1 MKSLL
6 RAGCRTVAAGSSRS
20 ARFNSTA
27 GDEGVPPPPQQQ
39 QQQQQDPFA
48 SLFPGLNKLSPDR
61 LKVAAGH
68 LHLIVEDG
76 WEGDSFTWN
85 FAENLSDSVFPAAG
99 HQWHLDFDIKR
110 EPSVDLQANE
120 ITGATFRIYTLKRL
134 TRGHPIPIRVQTVLK
149 DSEGG
154 EKSAERFFYTP
165 LQAQSPSMIEEKFE
179 ILRLSELDE
188 EFIKETID
196 VDKLASLT
204 VKVQLCPQLV
214 PELVDALYN
223 EAEKA
228 AADNKQQ

>member
-1 MKSLL
+1 MYVT
-6 RAGCRTVAAGSSRS
+6 AACRTPARTRAPLPTVPTRS
-20 ARFNSTA
+20 
-27 GDEGVPPPPQQQ
+27 
-39 QQQQQDPFA
+39 
-48 SLFPGLNKLSPDR
+48 
-61 LKVAAGH
+61 
-68 LHLIVEDG
+68 
-76 WEGDSFTWN
+76 
-85 FAENLSDSVFPAAG
+85 
-99 HQWHLDFDIKR
+99 
-110 EPSVDLQANE
+110 
-120 ITGATFRIYTLKRL
+120 YTLKRL

-149 DSEGG
+149 DSDGG
-154 EKSAERFFYTP
+154 EKSSERFFYTP

-188 EFIKETID
+188 EFIKVWGWDRTPRARTAVSVGDCLCFHEHTAQETID